1 MIKAILNQKIGMNL
15 TKKKTSKDI
24 TALPFSVYFWMV
36 TFLAVAGVADSVY
49 LSISHYRVY
58 TDIAYSSFCAIS
70 KAINCDTVSQSNY
83 SIFLGVP
90 VAVWGIIGYTFFLL
104 FLPFA
109 WKTEA
114 NRKRIWPTLF
124 FLSSIFS
131 LTSVILAFI
140 SAHYIH
146 SYCIMCILSFGLS
159 FFLLYYTWLI
169 RKRFDRSNIIRGLR
183 LDIDYLW
190 KLRKKVLP
198 LFLSFFGA
206 VFVLSIVFPAYWNFS
221 PPHFSKEMHHGMTED
236 GHPWIG
242 SRNPQLEITEFT
254 DYQCFQ
260 CKKMHFF
267 LRQLMAENPDKIRLV
282 HRHFPMDHKFNPIVK
297 QPFHVGSGEMAL
309 LAIYAAEKDKFWQM
323 NDILFDIG
331 REKEAINI
339 KVLADKVGI
348 DFKELIRS
356 INDQTIRFKLQRDLW
371 DGLKLNISGTPAF
384 VINDKVYLAQIPP
397 EVIKDAIQK

>member
-1 MIKAILNQKIGMNL
+1 MNL
-15 TKKKTSKDI
+15 TKEKTSKDI
-24 TALPFSVYFWMV
+24 RTLPFSVYFWAV
-36 TFLAVAGVADSVY
+36 TFLAVAGLADSVY

-83 SIFLGVP
+83 SVFLGVP
-90 VAVWGIIGYTFFLL
+90 VAVWGIVGYAFFWL

-114 NRKRIWPTLF
+114 KQKRIWPTLF

-140 SAHYIH
+140 SAYYIH
-146 SYCIMCILSFGLS
+146 SYCIMCILSFGIS

-169 RKRFDRSNIIRGLR
+169 RKRFGKLNIIHGLR

-198 LFLSFFGA
+198 VFLSFSGL
-206 VFVLSIVFPAYWNFS
+206 VFILIIAFPAYWNFS
-221 PPHFSKEMHHGMTED
+221 PPHFSKEMHHGMTKD

-242 SRNPQLEITEFT
+242 ARNPQLEIMEFT

-260 CKKMHFF
+260 CKKLHFV
-267 LRQLMAENPDKIRLV
+267 LRRLMEEHPGKIRLI
-282 HRHFPMDHKFNPIVK
+282 HRHFPMDHKFNPLVK
-297 QPFHVGSGEMAL
+297 EPFHVGSGEMAL
-309 LAIYAAEKDKFWQM
+309 LAIYAADRDKFWQM
-323 NDILFDIG
+323 NDILFKIAG
-331 REKEAINI
+331 NKQGINVKE
-339 KVLADKVGI
+339 LANKVGI
-348 DFKELIRS
+348 NSEELAQAV
-356 INDQTIRFKLQRDLW
+356 NDKTTRLRLKHDIWQ
-371 DGLKLNISGTPAF
+371 GLNFNISGTPAYI
-384 VINDKVYLAQIPP
+384 INGEVYLGQIPI
-397 EVIKDAIQK
+397 EIIQKALN